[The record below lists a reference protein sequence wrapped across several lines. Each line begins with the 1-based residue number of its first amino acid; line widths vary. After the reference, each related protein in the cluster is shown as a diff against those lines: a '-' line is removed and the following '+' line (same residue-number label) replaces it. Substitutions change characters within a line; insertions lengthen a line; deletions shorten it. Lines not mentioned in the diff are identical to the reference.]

1 MSKEIK
7 LPELGE
13 NIAGAQVLSVLVS
26 PGDRIEKDQTIIE
39 IETDK
44 ATAEV
49 PSEMAG
55 VVREIKVKEGDQIK
69 VGQAILVID
78 EQGNGAGSK
87 PAEAAAQPAAAP
99 APAPAPARAPEA
111 APPRAVAPPRPE
123 TPSEPEPAV
132 AAPPVAAAPLHAAP
146 PPAPPA
152 APRPP
157 LRLTPTPADALPASP
172 AAPSVRRLARE
183 LGIDVNDV
191 PGTGPDG
198 RISLEDVKAYARQIL
213 SGAAP
218 TLEDRGAPRISNAP
232 AAAFSI
238 PDLPDFSRFGEVE
251 RVTTNKVRKVTAE
264 TMALSWNVIPHV
276 TQFDR
281 ADITEL
287 EPWRAR
293 YAPRVEAAGGKLTVT
308 AIAVKVV
315 ASALKVFPKF
325 NASYD
330 HREQE
335 LVLKK
340 YINVGVAVDTD
351 HGLLVPVIRD
361 ADRKNITTIAAE
373 LAELSE
379 KSRTRKIALDDLQG
393 ANFNISNLGGLGTT
407 YFSPIVAWPQVAVLG
422 MGRAN
427 VEAVHRDGAFVPRSI
442 LPLAVSYDHRAV
454 DGADCARFLRW
465 IAEAMEQPLLLA
477 LEG

>member
-1 MSKEIK
+1 
-7 LPELGE
+7 
-13 NIAGAQVLSVLVS
+13 
-26 PGDRIEKDQTIIE
+26 
-39 IETDK
+39 
-44 ATAEV
+44 
-49 PSEMAG
+49 
-55 VVREIKVKEGDQIK
+55 
-69 VGQAILVID
+69 
-78 EQGNGAGSK
+78 
-87 PAEAAAQPAAAP
+87 
-99 APAPAPARAPEA
+99 
-111 APPRAVAPPRPE
+111 
-123 TPSEPEPAV
+123 
-132 AAPPVAAAPLHAAP
+132 
-146 PPAPPA
+146 
-152 APRPP
+152 
-157 LRLTPTPADALPASP
+157 
-172 AAPSVRRLARE
+172 
-183 LGIDVNDV
+183 
-191 PGTGPDG
+191 
-198 RISLEDVKAYARQIL
+198 
-213 SGAAP
+213 
-218 TLEDRGAPRISNAP
+218 
-232 AAAFSI
+232 
-238 PDLPDFSRFGEVE
+238 
-251 RVTTNKVRKVTAE
+251 
-264 TMALSWNVIPHV
+264 
-276 TQFDR
+276 
-281 ADITEL
+281 L

-427 VEAVHRDGAFVPRSI
+427 VEAVYRDGAFVPRSI